1 MAELRAVAHLPDGT
15 AEDVDPA
22 TIDALLGHGGALLW
36 LDVQDP
42 ADAEIALLREEFGFH
57 ELALEDAARR
67 DQRPKVDEYDGYYF
81 IVLYTAESV
90 SGGSIRTHELHCF
103 WGQNYFVTLHDGPVP
118 EVRAAVERWQSSH
131 ERAEH
136 GVAYQVYALL
146 DAVIDG
152 YFPVVDGVADRIED
166 VERRIFEADAETLR
180 DVFALRREL
189 LTARRVLAPSR
200 DVLNILIR
208 RDVPV
213 FPAALIPYLAD
224 VYDHTI
230 RVLDALDLHRDLLA
244 TAVES
249 HLSVTSNRLNQTL
262 RTMAALTIGIMIPTL
277 IAGIYG
283 MNFQRMP
290 ELEWPFGYPIALGL
304 MAAAMGV
311 LFWLFKRIGWL

>member
-1 MAELRAVAHLPDGT
+1 MSDVRAVAHLPDGT
-15 AEDVDPA
+15 AGEVDPA
-22 TIDALLGHGGALLW
+22 SIDGLLRDGGALLW
-36 LDVQDP
+36 LDIQD
-42 ADAEIALLREEFGFH
+42 ATEGDIALLRKEFGFH
-57 ELALEDAARR
+57 ELALEDAALRG
-67 DQRPKVDEYDGYYF
+67 QRPKVDEYDGYYF
-81 IVLYTAESV
+81 IVLYAAGSL
-90 SGGSIRTHELHCF
+90 SDGSIRTHELHCF
-103 WGQNYFVTLHDGPVP
+103 WGENYFVTLHDGPVP
-118 EVRAAVERWQSSH
+118 EVEAAVERWRSSH

-166 VERRIFEADAETLR
+166 LEGRIFEADAETIR
-180 DVFALRREL
+180 EVFALRREL
-189 LTARRVLAPSR
+189 LAARRVLAPSR
-200 DVLNILIR
+200 DVLNVLVR

-230 RVLDALDLHRDLLA
+230 RVLDTLDLHRELLA
-244 TAVES
+244 TAVET

-262 RTMAALTIGIMIPTL
+262 RTMAALTIGIMVPTL

-290 ELEWPFGYPIALGL
+290 ELEWPLGYPLALAL
-304 MAAAMGV
+304 MAASGGA
-311 LFWLFKRIGWL
+311 LFWVFKRIGWL